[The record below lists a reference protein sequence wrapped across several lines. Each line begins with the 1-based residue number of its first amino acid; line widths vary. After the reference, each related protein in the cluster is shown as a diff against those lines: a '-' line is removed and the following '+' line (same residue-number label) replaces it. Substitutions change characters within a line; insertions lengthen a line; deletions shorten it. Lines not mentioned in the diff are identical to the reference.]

1 MEVFENIIK
10 NIWFQRAL
18 WSVIIILIA
27 LAIYRLCTKFLNHK
41 EKHGNK
47 FISDKKNRTY
57 IRMFKSIVGSSLAI
71 LTALT
76 ILEIFGVNVTSMLA
90 GVGIA
95 SVVIGFALQD
105 ALKDMIR
112 GLEII
117 SGNYYDIGDLIKFGD
132 NLGVVQSITLRTT
145 KIQDINT
152 MNIVSI
158 ANRNIDKVEVDTGYI
173 YIPVPLPHEVKV
185 EKADTVMQE
194 VVKKLRKTALVTSAE
209 YQGLSAIDNSSLNY
223 QVVVTCD
230 PTSRLQARRNC
241 LHSIIETLE
250 ENKIT
255 IPHNQLDIHTK

>member
-1 MEVFENIIK
+1 MDIIENILK
-10 NIWFQRAL
+10 NIWFQRAV
-18 WSVIIILIA
+18 WSIIVVLIA
-27 LAIYRLCTKFLNHK
+27 LAIYHLCTKFLNHK

-47 FISDKKNRTY
+47 FISEKKNLTY
-57 IRMFKSIVGSSLAI
+57 IRMFKSIIGSALAI

-76 ILEIFGVNVTSMLA
+76 ILEVFGVNVTSMLA

-132 NLGVVQSITLRTT
+132 NLGIVQSITLRTT
-145 KIQDINT
+145 RIQDINS

-173 YIPVPLPHEVKV
+173 YIPVPLPYELEIK
-185 EKADTVMQE
+185 KADAAMAE
-194 VVKKLRKTALVTSAE
+194 IVKKLTKTELVTSAA
-209 YQGLSAIDNSSLNY
+209 YQGLTTINNSSLDY
-223 QVVVTCD
+223 QVVITCN
-230 PTSRLQARRNC
+230 PTDRLQARRNA
-241 LHSIIETLE
+241 LHAIVETLE
-250 ENKIT
+250 ANKIT
-255 IPHNQLDIHTK
+255 IPFTQIDLHTK